1 MGEYV
6 TNELH
11 GEFEKRMEE
20 EHVRINHRISNLEE
34 SVAEINKL
42 AISVERLTLSVQ
54 AMVEE
59 QKKQGNRLETLE
71 GRDGAM
77 WRAVIS
83 HIVMAVVGAVVCFA
97 LTKVG
102 L

>member
-42 AISVERLTLSVQ
+42 ALSVERLTLSVQ

-59 QKKQGNRLETLE
+59 QKKQGSRLETLE

-83 HIVMAVVGAVVCFA
+83 HIVMAVVGAIVCFA

>member
-11 GEFEKRMEE
+11 VEFEKRMEE

-34 SVAEINKL
+34 SVSEINKL
-42 AISVERLTLSVQ
+42 ALSVERLTLSVQ

-59 QKKQGNRLETLE
+59 QKKQGNRLEALE
-71 GRDGAM
+71 SRDGEM
-77 WRAVIS
+77 WRAVVS

>member
-20 EHVRINHRISNLEE
+20 EHARINHRISNLEE

-77 WRAVIS
+77 WRAVVS

>member
-77 WRAVIS
+77 WRAIVS

>member
-77 WRAVIS
+77 WRAVVS